1 MRIFLTLGSQ
11 FVLAQGLK
19 GVRRSIVVVFFV
31 VVADFV
37 CLFCFVFVFFGFFF
51 TVQLFLLFMIPH
63 QNTIKTCVT
72 SGNGAEF
79 PEVN

>member
-11 FVLAQGLK
+11 FILAQGLK

-37 CLFCFVFVFFGFFF
+37 CFVLFLCLFFFF